1 MTVEQTAAG
10 PSSLEEQLA
19 QYKLLAAKVAPLP
32 NSGYDLTDLQLSG
45 SVSEDKERLRSAL
58 YAATDF
64 PSALLADIVQQAMNT
79 EGTPRELLSKTREA
93 MGGLAPPRVAMGILP
108 ADVVRERE
116 RLIKQRVAARISELE
131 KKLSDLPEDDPSRT
145 KLLIELKS
153 MQLWDVRR
161 KVRADVLQRAQAG
174 AAFDAGMNRSEME
187 LLGRQIS
194 LQGIR
199 PFRPPETPAV
209 PSESQTPLGRNRGLC
224 SLLSD
229 HFKNWGAE
237 TKNKSSLWTKVNRAV
252 SSYHSAAEKE
262 EQKRQERVSKE
273 RIKALKADDEEAYLK
288 LLDQQKDTRLA
299 YLLNQT
305 NEFLGTLSAQ
315 VRAQQAD
322 GEETAVEGESNA
334 DYYQAAHRTKE
345 TVEEQPSILIGGK
358 LKEYQLKGLEWLVSL
373 YNNRL
378 NGILADEMGLGKT
391 IQAISLISHLMER
404 KNLSG
409 PYLVIV
415 PLSTM
420 TNWSVEFDKWAPS
433 IVKVEYKGTPAHRKN
448 LQATLRHGRFN
459 VLLTTYEYIIKDRP
473 FLSKFKWLYMIID
486 EGHRMKNSH
495 SKLSLTLSQYY
506 AARFRVILTG
516 TPLQNS
522 LPELWSL
529 LNFVLPR
536 IFNSSKTFEEWFN
549 APFANSGTGE
559 SVELNEEET
568 LLIIRRLHKV
578 LRPFLLRRLKK
589 DVEADLPD
597 KIELIMKCPMSA
609 LQHRLYAIIKQQ
621 GVDDAASSSFKRL
634 NNTIM
639 QLRKICNH
647 PFTFEEVEN
656 VVNPSRINNDLLH
669 RVSGKFEL
677 LHRVLPKFKA
687 TGHRV
692 LMFFQMTAVITIMED
707 FLNMM
712 GMKYLRLDGSTK
724 AEDRTTMLHAF
735 NDPKSPY
742 FIFLLSTRAGG
753 LGLNLQSADTV
764 IIFDSDWNPHQD
776 LQAQDRAHRIGQTRQ
791 VRIFRL
797 VTVDSVEEYI
807 LERAQFKLSLDGKV
821 IQAGKFDN
829 KSTNEEREQMLRALL
844 EEEREKNN
852 EEEDFSDDDLNES
865 IARNDFELEQFRKM
879 DLENPPHRE
888 GRLITFEE
896 LPAEYREQPKQ
907 RVVDPALA
915 EMGRRKK
922 QVNYDESMSDN
933 QWLKTIDAE
942 NSSDVA
948 SPAKR
953 IRLKVATPN
962 SINPAFFSLLD
973 SLEAACDDTGRS
985 RSDIFAVLPDAKDY
999 PDYYKVIKRPLSMA
1013 CIRNNLCQGR
1023 YIRAEELQAD
1033 LDAMFGNAMRYN
1045 AEGSLV
1051 YEDAAWLMEYSHDLI
1066 AEINNTSED
1075 DDDEMQV
1082 DNVHDNE
1089 EDEIEN
1095 DDIEEDDYN
1104 DNDDEEEDGDSEFMQ
1119 E

>member
-1 MTVEQTAAG
+1 MTTEPLSSASSASG
-10 PSSLEEQLA
+10 PTLEEQLA
-19 QYKLLAAKVAPLP
+19 NYKLIAAKVAPLP
-32 NSGYDLTDLQLSG
+32 INGYDLTDLQLSG
-45 SVSEDKERLRSAL
+45 NVPEDKERLRNAL
-58 YAATDF
+58 YAASDF
-64 PSALLADIVQQAMNT
+64 PSALLADIVQQAINS
-79 EGTPRELLSKTREA
+79 EGTPKELVNKAREA
-93 MGGLAPPRVAMGILP
+93 MSGLAPPRVSMGILP
-108 ADVVRERE
+108 VDVVYERE
-116 RLIKQRVAARISELE
+116 RLIKQRVSLKIAELE
-131 KKLSDLPEDDPSRT
+131 RKLAEMAEDNPGRT

-153 MQLWDVRR
+153 LQLWDVR
-161 KVRADVLQRAQAG
+161 KKIRADVLLRAQAG
-174 AAFDAGMNRSEME
+174 TTFDSSMNRSEME

-199 PFRPPETPAV
+199 PFRPSETPIAH
-209 PSESQTPLGRNRGLC
+209 SESHTPLGRNRGLC
-224 SLLSD
+224 SLLSE
-229 HFKNWGAE
+229 HFKNWSTD
-237 TKNKSSLWTKVNRAV
+237 TKNKSALWSKVNRAV
-252 SSYHSAAEKE
+252 ISYHSIVEKE
-262 EQKRQERVSKE
+262 EQKRQERLSKE
-273 RIKALKADDEEAYLK
+273 RIKALKADDEEAYMK

-322 GEETAVEGESNA
+322 GEETMVSEDGESNV
-334 DYYQAAHRTKE
+334 DYYQAAHRIKE
-345 TVEEQPSILIGGK
+345 TIEKQPSILIGGQ
-358 LKEYQLKGLEWLVSL
+358 LKEYQLKGLEWLISL

-391 IQAISLISHLMER
+391 IQAISLISYLMES

-433 IVKVEYKGTPAHRKN
+433 VVKVEYKGTPAHRKN

-495 SKLSLTLSQYY
+495 SKLSTTLSQYY

-516 TPLQNS
+516 TPLQNN

-549 APFANSGTGE
+549 APFANAGTNE

-597 KIELIMKCPMSA
+597 KIELILKCPMSA
-609 LQHRLYAIIKQQ
+609 LQQRLYSIIKQQ
-621 GVDDAASSSFKRL
+621 GVDEATTHSFKRL

-647 PFTFEEVEN
+647 PFTFDEVEN
-656 VVNPSRINNDLLH
+656 LVNPSRINNDLLY

-677 LHRVLPKFKA
+677 LHRILPKFQA
-687 TGHRV
+687 SGHRV

-707 FLNMM
+707 FLNMHA
-712 GMKYLRLDGSTK
+712 MKYLRLDGSTK
-724 AEDRTTMLHAF
+724 AEDRTAMLHAF

-844 EEEREKNN
+844 EEEREKND
-852 EEEDFSDDDLNES
+852 EENVYSDDDLNEI
-865 IARNDFELEQFRKM
+865 IARNDFELDEFRKM
-879 DLENPPHRE
+879 DAEGQYSRE

-896 LPAEYREQPKQ
+896 LPAEYREAPKKNESHQ
-907 RVVDPALA
+907 QQQDL
-915 EMGRRKK
+915 GRRKK
-922 QVNYDESMSDN
+922 QVNYDETMSDN
-933 QWLKTIDAE
+933 QWLKTIE
-942 NSSDVA
+942 EEEEETSN
-948 SPAKR
+948 PLAKR
-953 IRLKVATPN
+953 IRLKVSATPN
-962 SINPAFFSLLD
+962 SINPAFFSVLD

-985 RSDIFAVLPDAKDY
+985 RSDIFATLPDAKEY
-999 PDYYKVIKRPLSMA
+999 PDYYKIIKKPLSLA
-1013 CIRNNLCQGR
+1013 CIRNNLCKCK
-1023 YIRAEELQAD
+1023 YNDPEELQSD
-1033 LDAMFGNAMRYN
+1033 LDVMFNNAMTYN

-1051 YEDAAWLMEYSHDLI
+1051 YEDAAWLMEYAHDLI
-1066 AEINNTSED
+1066 AEITRDGNATNHSDNE
-1075 DDDEMQV
+1075 EEYMQV
-1082 DNVHDNE
+1082 D
-1089 EDEIEN
+1089 
-1095 DDIEEDDYN
+1095 EDDEYEAER
-1104 DNDDEEEDGDSEFMQ
+1104 DEQFMEEE
-1119 E
+1119 